1 MSPGKALYFCFKEKN
16 QFLTVTHILIPVNFK
31 FYLRNENNNL
41 SIFSPSFISF
51 WKILIPFFE
60 R

>member
-41 SIFSPSFISF
+41 SIFPFHLCF
-51 WKILIPFFE
+51 CRILIPFFE